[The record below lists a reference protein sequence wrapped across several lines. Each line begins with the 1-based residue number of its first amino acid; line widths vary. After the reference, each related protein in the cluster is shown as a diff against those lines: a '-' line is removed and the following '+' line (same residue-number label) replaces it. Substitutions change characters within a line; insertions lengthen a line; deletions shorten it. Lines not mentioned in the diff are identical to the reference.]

1 MSEIRLLT
9 DGGTPFDAIHKYAP
23 MCNRFT
29 LVIFNKGPSTLET
42 ARNVTKK
49 NSLYG
54 GKKPHFLLNTK
65 RIFSIEVRCLTR

>member
-1 MSEIRLLT
+1 MYRYLQCTMSEIRLLT

-42 ARNVTKK
+42 ARNEMKIRKK
-49 NSLYG
+49 
-54 GKKPHFLLNTK
+54 KKEK
-65 RIFSIEVRCLTR
+65 KVV